1 MLNNISSMRKKKV
14 RVYQNLGTVAKAQ
27 RLLWKCEQD
36 RAKFKRLYVDEATEH
51 RKAARRLEMEIHHVG
66 YYCDCV
72 EFLHLALI
80 EAKSLTKEGIEG
92 KLKEYKEFGNVLYKN
107 YLSKKEKL
115 NKVEAYAFG
124 KNIVAYADNEE
135 TLKRDL
141 KEVRTML
148 EKEKALSCYL
158 YDCKEALITSLYD
171 ESNKCPQVDRV
182 LEHYR
187 KFDLMASKRLEE
199 KSKAITN
206 G

>member
-1 MLNNISSMRKKKV
+1 M
-14 RVYQNLGTVAKAQ
+14 GTVAKAQ

-36 RAKFKRLYVDEATEH
+36 RAKFKRLYVDEAMEH
-51 RKAARRLEMEIHHVG
+51 RKAARRLEMEIEHTA

-148 EKEKALSCYL
+148 EKEKALSWYL

-171 ESNKCPQVDRV
+171 ESNKCPQVDNV
-182 LEHYR
+182 KEKFM
-187 KFDLMASKRLEE
+187 KFDLAASKRLEE
-199 KSKAITN
+199 KIKSITV

>member
-1 MLNNISSMRKKKV
+1 MRKKNV
-14 RVYQNLGTVAKAQ
+14 RVCQDLGTVAKTR

-51 RKAARRLEMEIHHVG
+51 RKAARRLEMEIDHVG

-80 EAKSLTKEGIEG
+80 EAKSLNKEEIEG
-92 KLKEYKEFGNVLYKN
+92 KLKAYREFRNVAYKN

-124 KNIVAYADNEE
+124 KNIVAYADNEAM
-135 TLKRDL
+135 LKRDL
-141 KEVRTML
+141 KEARTML

-171 ESNKCPQVDRV
+171 ESNNCPQVDNIKEKFMR
-182 LEHYR
+182 
-187 KFDLMASKRLEE
+187 FDLTASKRLEE
-199 KSKAITN
+199 KIKSITI

>member
-1 MLNNISSMRKKKV
+1 MKKKKV
-14 RVYQNLGTVAKAQ
+14 RMCQNLGTVAKAQ

-36 RAKFKRLYVDEATEH
+36 RARFKQLYVDEAIEH
-51 RKAARRLEMEIHHVG
+51 RKAERQLKMEIEHTA

-124 KNIVAYADNEE
+124 KYIVAYANNEE

-141 KEVRTML
+141 KEARTMF
-148 EKEKALSCYL
+148 EQEKAFSCYL
-158 YDCKEALITSLYD
+158 YDCREALLTRLYD
-171 ESNKCPQVDRV
+171 VDSKCPQVNKV

-187 KFDLMASKRLEE
+187 KFDLAASKRLEE
-199 KSKAITN
+199 KIKSITV

>member
-1 MLNNISSMRKKKV
+1 M
-14 RVYQNLGTVAKAQ
+14 GTVAKAR

-36 RAKFKRLYVDEATEH
+36 RARLRRLYVEEATEH
-51 RKAARRLEMEIHHVG
+51 RKAARRLEMEIQHVG

-72 EFLHLALI
+72 EFLHLALL
-80 EAKSLTKEGIEG
+80 EARSLNKERIEG

-124 KNIVAYADNEE
+124 KNIVAYADNEAM
-135 TLKRDL
+135 LKRDL
-141 KEVRTML
+141 KEPRTML
-148 EKEKALSCYL
+148 EKEKALSCYQ

-171 ESNKCPQVDRV
+171 ESNNCPQVDNIKEKFMR
-182 LEHYR
+182 
-187 KFDLMASKRLEE
+187 FDLAASKRLEE
-199 KSKAITN
+199 KIKSITI

>member
-1 MLNNISSMRKKKV
+1 M
-14 RVYQNLGTVAKAQ
+14 GTVAKAQ

-36 RAKFKRLYVDEATEH
+36 RARFKQLYVEEATEH
-51 RKAARRLEMEIHHVG
+51 RKAARRLEMEIQHVG

-72 EFLHLALI
+72 EFLHLALL
-80 EAKSLTKEGIEG
+80 EARSLNKERIEG

-124 KNIVAYADNEE
+124 KNIVAYADNEAM
-135 TLKRDL
+135 LKRDL
-141 KEVRTML
+141 KEARTML

-171 ESNKCPQVDRV
+171 ESNNCPQVDNIKEKFMR
-182 LEHYR
+182 
-187 KFDLMASKRLEE
+187 FDLAASKRLEE
-199 KSKAITN
+199 KIKSITI